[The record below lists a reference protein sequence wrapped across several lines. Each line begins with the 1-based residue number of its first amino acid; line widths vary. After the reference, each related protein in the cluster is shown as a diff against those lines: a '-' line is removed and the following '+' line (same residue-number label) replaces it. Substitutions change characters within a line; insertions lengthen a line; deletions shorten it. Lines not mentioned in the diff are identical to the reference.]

1 MPTQVRAEERH
12 RRKGHWAGR
21 DGATKTSAAA
31 QAHIPAPHL
40 LLQRCERLA
49 AVGFRGRRSK
59 GNDDDDEAEEED
71 ECPRTWGSASGEKI
85 ACTSPPANVMRQWL

>member
-1 MPTQVRAEERH
+1 MRAEERH

-21 DGATKTSAAA
+21 DGAAKTSAAA

-71 ECPRTWGSASGEKI
+71 ECPRTWAQLLGKKLLAHLPLQMS
-85 ACTSPPANVMRQWL
+85 

>member
-1 MPTQVRAEERH
+1 MRAEERH

-21 DGATKTSAAA
+21 DGAAKTSAAA

-49 AVGFRGRRSK
+49 AVGFRGGVQREMMMMTRRRRK
-59 GNDDDDEAEEED
+59 M
-71 ECPRTWGSASGEKI
+71 
-85 ACTSPPANVMRQWL
+85 NVLGLGAQLLGKKLLAHLPLQMS